1 MENVSFCTFPQKPDA
16 VSQKQDLHIK
26 LAPYVTAI
34 VSLISVGATCYNL
47 KTLHYKMTLGS
58 EVTGH

>member
-34 VSLISVGATCYNL
+34 VSLISVGASLRLQLQPENFAL
-47 KTLHYKMTLGS
+47 
-58 EVTGH
+58 